1 MKKVYIAGPMTGIA
15 SFNFPAFD
23 DKRDELKAKGYEVV
37 SPVDIDR
44 AHGFDPMGWTEE
56 ECSRDSLPEDFMGG
70 AIKRDVDA
78 LLKCDCIYML
88 EGWQKSDGAK
98 AELAIA
104 QWIGL
109 EVLNVQIITDV
120 DEDVLE
126 EALRLTSGDRQ
137 NQYGPPDQDFQRTA
151 KMWSALKGVDFT
163 ASEVAM
169 FMICIKLSRQT
180 HQKKRDNI
188 VDLAGYARCM
198 SLCKD

>member
-23 DKRDELKAKGYEVV
+23 DKRDELKSKGYEVV
-37 SPVDIDR
+37 SPADIDR
-44 AHGFDPMGWTEE
+44 AHGFDPMGWTEG
-56 ECSRDSLPEDFMGG
+56 ECSRDHLPSDFMCG